1 MSVARND
8 AVAGGETVGRAV
20 VLMKAMAQERYG
32 PPESLHLIDTQ
43 IPEISSGEVLVK
55 IHAAAVNPY
64 DWHMLRGDP
73 RIARLMGIGL
83 TKPKARIAGVDVAGR
98 VEAVGADVHG
108 LQRGD
113 EVFGTCRGAF
123 AEYAVADATLL
134 VPKPAGLS
142 FEQAAALP
150 MAAVTALHAIRDV
163 GHVQPRH
170 RVLVIGAGGGV
181 GTFAVQIA
189 VALGAEVTGV
199 CSGRNVDLVRSLG
212 ASHVVDYSTED
223 FVDRPVLFDVILDN
237 VGGRSIRDLRRAV
250 TPTGT
255 VILNGGG
262 SPGRVIGAVGGL
274 LRAAVINLFV
284 RQKITFVPTTQSRD
298 DLLAVAELVGSGAL
312 RPVIDRTF
320 PLVDTASALK
330 HVEAGHARGKVVITV
345 TGKP

>member
-1 MSVARND
+1 MSVVKKD
-8 AVAGGETVGRAV
+8 AVATDEAVGATA
-20 VLMKAMAQERYG
+20 VLMKAIAQERYG
-32 PPESLHLIDTQ
+32 PPDSLQLIDEEKA
-43 IPEISSGEVLVK
+43 EIGSGEVLLKV
-55 IHAAAVNPY
+55 HAAAVNPF

-83 TKPKARIAGVDVAGR
+83 TRPKARIAGVDVAGR

-123 AEYAVADATLL
+123 AEYATADAALI

-163 GHVQPRH
+163 GHVQPGQ

-212 ASHVVDYSTED
+212 ASHVVDYSSED
-223 FVDRPVLFDVILDN
+223 FVDRPVRFDVILDN
-237 VGGRSIRDLRRAV
+237 VGSRSIRDLRRAA

-284 RQKITFVPTTQSRD
+284 SQKITFVPTTQSRD
-298 DLLAVAELVGSGAL
+298 DLLAVAELVESVAL

-320 PLVDTASALK
+320 PLVDTASALNY
-330 HVEAGHARGKVVITV
+330 VEAGHMRGKVIITV
-345 TGKP
+345 T